1 MFEWIKLFLELSD
14 PFNHGPFHIFDPLL
28 EYLIP
33 PLLYPRLVILMMF
46 LLLLNGYL
54 LLDMLS
60 QEVHLLLDTVGLD
73 CRRRVLAQRALN
85 LRDHLA
91 SQVLNQRRQL
101 VVSDVQQVLLQLRD
115 QLD

>member
-33 PLLYPRLVILMMF
+33 PLLYPCLVILMMF

-73 CRRRVLAQRALN
+73 RRRRVLAQRALN